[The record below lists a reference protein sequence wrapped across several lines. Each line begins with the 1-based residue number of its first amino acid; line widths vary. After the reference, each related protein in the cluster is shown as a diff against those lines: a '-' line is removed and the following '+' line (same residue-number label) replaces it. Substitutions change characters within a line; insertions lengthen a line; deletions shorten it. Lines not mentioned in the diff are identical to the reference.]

1 MNPRQKISAI
11 LLSLGLI
18 LAFLPLNAH
27 RSLTGK
33 PAKLLSEVMDEST
46 LITAD
51 QVARHVVSEDKTV
64 QLIDLRSPEE
74 YKNLNIPGSVNIP
87 YKEFIGN
94 DPERYLNKQNIKT
107 IFYSN
112 DELEAGYALTI
123 ARGLRYDNTF
133 MMKGGLNEW
142 FNLVM
147 NSSFRGEKITAR
159 ENALFETRFKAR
171 KLFTEINSLPD
182 SLKIKYM
189 EARHVAAKKL
199 DGGCE

>member
-1 MNPRQKISAI
+1 MNPRQKISVI
-11 LLSLGLI
+11 LLSFGLI

-27 RSLTGK
+27 RSLIEK
-33 PAKLLSEVMDEST
+33 PARLLSEVMDEST
-46 LITAD
+46 FVTAD
-51 QVARHVVSEDKTV
+51 QVARYVVSEDKTV
-64 QLIDLRSPEE
+64 QIIDLRSPEE
-74 YKNLNIPGSVNIP
+74 YKNLNIPGSINIP
-87 YKEFIGN
+87 YNEYIEN
-94 DPERYLNKQNIKT
+94 DPERYLHKQNIKT

-112 DELEAGYALTI
+112 DELEAGYALTV
-123 ARGLRYDNTF
+123 ARGLRYDDTF

-147 NSSFRGEKITAR
+147 NSSFSGEKITAR
-159 ENALFETRFKAR
+159 ENALFETRLRAR